1 MRLLVTFATVGV
13 FGFLATHAS
22 ADDLYPPDWRTD
34 PPGQGFTT
42 FQMWEFGTD
51 DNPVGPD
58 VVYNAFGDPTATITG
73 DWPLTLW
80 KDEDF
85 GHYGVWRFEDW
96 MELFIPNNPEPE
108 ESKYIWLQ
116 ITFSAGEGHDPPGNP
131 ESARLGRSRDH
142 QPYPARRLLLPWHL
156 SHHDR
161 AQPRGRA
168 SRHHAARLHALRGR
182 NRRRHD
188 LRPRAGQSDAA
199 GGLRTPAGPASL
211 SAA

>member
-116 ITFSAGEGHDPPGNP
+116 ITFSAGEGHDPEILSLPDWADLEIINHIQLDDYYYHGTYLITIEPNP
-131 ESARLGRSRDH
+131 EEELLVIMPRDCTLYVDEIVVDTICV
-142 QPYPARRLLLPWHL
+142 PE
-156 SHHDR
+156 
-161 AQPRGRA
+161 
-168 SRHHAARLHALRGR
+168 
-182 NRRRHD
+182 
-188 LRPRAGQSDAA
+188 
-199 GGLRTPAGPASL
+199 PASL
-211 SAA
+211 TLLAVFGLLLARRR